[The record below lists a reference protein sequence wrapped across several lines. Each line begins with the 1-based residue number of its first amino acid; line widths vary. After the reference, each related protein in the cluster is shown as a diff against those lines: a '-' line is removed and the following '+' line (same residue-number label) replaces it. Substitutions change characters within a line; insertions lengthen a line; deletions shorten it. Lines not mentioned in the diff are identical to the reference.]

1 MSYWV
6 AGAAI
11 GSALVGAY
19 SSDKASDKVSD
30 AATKGMNAS
39 ERLMNQ
45 SRQDAVNLF
54 NQGKR
59 SRLLGQNA
67 AFNLIKQNA
76 QKVNQPLIQG
86 NMMAQQAVGQGGIQ
100 ANNAILGMP
109 VDMSFANNPQQVQ
122 ADYSG
127 INEAQMP
134 AVDQAYNVQP
144 LLGSASGSTSATPE
158 EKNIAGFGGDGPFL
172 SLTDKKR
179 FDLVELGKNPLGLSD
194 KNYDKIDPKNVAKKV
209 NKKVKK
215 ILGW

>member
-1 MSYWV
+1 MS
-6 AGAAI
+6 AIAAAVV
-11 GSALVGAY
+11 GSAVIGGY
-19 SSDKASDKVSD
+19 SANKAADKQSD
-30 AATKGMNAS
+30 AAKKGIAS
-39 ERLMNQ
+39 TERLAEQ
-45 SRQDAVNLF
+45 SRVDAVSLF

-172 SLTDKKR
+172 SL
-179 FDLVELGKNPLGLSD
+179 
-194 KNYDKIDPKNVAKKV
+194 NVAKKV

-215 ILGW
+215 IFGW

>member
-11 GSALVGAY
+11 GSAVIGAY
-19 SSDKASDKVSD
+19 SSDKASDKASD

-39 ERLMNQ
+39 ERLMSQ

-67 AFNLIKQNA
+67 SFNLIKQNA
-76 QKVNQPLIQG
+76 QQVNQPLIQG
-86 NMMAQQAVGQGGIQ
+86 NMMAQQAAGQGGIQ
-100 ANNAILGMP
+100 ANNAILGLP

-127 INEAQMP
+127 INNAQMP
-134 AVDQAYNVQP
+134 AVDQQFNVQP
-144 LLGSASGSTSATPE
+144 LLGSTGSGSSAPQE
-158 EKNIAGFGGDGPFL
+158 ANIAGFGGDGPFK
-172 SLTDKKR
+172 SLTDKDR

-194 KNYDKIDPKNVAKKV
+194 KNYDKIKPSSVT
-209 NKKVKK
+209 KKVKK
-215 ILGW
+215 ILGF

>member
-1 MSYWV
+1 MSAV
-6 AGAAI
+6 AAAAI
-11 GSALVGAY
+11 GAAVIGAWSANNAA
-19 SSDKASDKVSD
+19 DKSSD
-30 AATKGMNAS
+30 AAKKGIKSTTELAS
-39 ERLMNQ
+39 Q

-109 VDMSFANNPQQVQ
+109 VDMSFANSPQQVQ

-144 LLGSASGSTSATPE
+144 LLGSASDSTSATPE

>member
-1 MSYWV
+1 MSAV
-6 AGAAI
+6 AAAAI
-11 GSALVGAY
+11 GAAVIGAWSADNAA
-19 SSDKASDKVSD
+19 DKSSD
-30 AATKGMNAS
+30 AAKKGIKSTTALAS
-39 ERLMNQ
+39 Q

-100 ANNAILGMP
+100 ANNAILGLP

-144 LLGSASGSTSATPE
+144 MLGSATGSTTAKPE

>member
-1 MSYWV
+1 MSAV
-6 AGAAI
+6 AAAAI
-11 GSALVGAY
+11 GSAVIGAW
-19 SSDKASDKVSD
+19 SANNAADKSSD
-30 AATKGMNAS
+30 AAKKGIKSTTELAS
-39 ERLMNQ
+39 Q

-109 VDMSFANNPQQVQ
+109 VDMSFANNPQQAQ

-194 KNYDKIDPKNVAKKV
+194 KNYDKIDPKNVANKV

-215 ILGW
+215 IFGW

>member
-1 MSYWV
+1 MSAV
-6 AGAAI
+6 AAAAI
-11 GSALVGAY
+11 GAAVIGAWSADNAA
-19 SSDKASDKVSD
+19 DKTSD
-30 AATKGMNAS
+30 AAKKGIKSTTALAS
-39 ERLMNQ
+39 Q

-76 QKVNQPLIQG
+76 QKVNQPVIEG

-134 AVDQAYNVQP
+134 VVDQAYNVQP
-144 LLGSASGSTSATPE
+144 MLGSAAGSTSAKPE

-179 FDLVELGKNPLGLSD
+179 FDLVEIGKNPLGLSD
-194 KNYDKIDPKNVAKKV
+194 KNYDKIDPKNVTKKV
-209 NKKVKK
+209 NNKVKK
-215 ILGW
+215 IFGW

>member
-1 MSYWV
+1 MSAV
-6 AGAAI
+6 AAAAI
-11 GSALVGAY
+11 GSAVIGAW
-19 SSDKASDKVSD
+19 SADNAANKSSD
-30 AATKGMNAS
+30 AAKKGIKSITALAS
-39 ERLMNQ
+39 Q

-86 NMMAQQAVGQGGIQ
+86 NMMAQQAIGQGGIQ
-100 ANNAILGMP
+100 ANNAILGLP

-144 LLGSASGSTSATPE
+144 MLGSATGSTTAKPE
-158 EKNIAGFGGDGPFL
+158 EKNIAGFGGSGPFK
-172 SLTDKKR
+172 SLTDKDR

-194 KNYDKIDPKNVAKKV
+194 KNYDKIKPSNVT
-209 NKKVKK
+209 KKVKK
-215 ILGW
+215 ILGF